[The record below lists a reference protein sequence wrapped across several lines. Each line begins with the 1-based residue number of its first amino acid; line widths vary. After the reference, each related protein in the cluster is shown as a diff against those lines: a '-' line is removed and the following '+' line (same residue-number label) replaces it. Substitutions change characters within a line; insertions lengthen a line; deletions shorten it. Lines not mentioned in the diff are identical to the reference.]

1 MRITMRKIGYA
12 LAVVTL
18 LSSAAAAFQV
28 QEKSMSPGQ
37 SSSSVAPAVPGP
49 QLSSPS
55 SDKPELRLDMP
66 ESIGGSSSGTEIR
79 IPGLGKLGII
89 PKMDFGLELL
99 YGANQKERSAPEVNA
114 NESPDGEFAIRGS
127 IRHRF

>member
-1 MRITMRKIGYA
+1 MRFAMHKIWFA

-28 QEKSMSPGQ
+28 QEKSMTPGQ
-37 SSSSVAPAVPGP
+37 SGASVAPAVPGS

-55 SDKPELRLDMP
+55 GNPELRLEMP
-66 ESIGGSSSGTEIR
+66 DSAGSKTSGTEIR
-79 IPGLGKLGII
+79 IPGLGKLGVI

-99 YGANQKERSAPEVNA
+99 YGANQKERPAPELNA